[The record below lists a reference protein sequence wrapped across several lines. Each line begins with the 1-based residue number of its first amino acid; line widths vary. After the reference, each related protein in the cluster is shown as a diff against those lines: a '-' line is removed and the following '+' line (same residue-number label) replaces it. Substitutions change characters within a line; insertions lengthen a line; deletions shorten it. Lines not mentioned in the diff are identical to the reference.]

1 MSTNPRELTTQQQQ
15 QQKKSDDDNEEIMEL
30 IRQRLELGRE
40 RYSHGVRVDDDTR
53 EWGTKDNDWELMA
66 IEEVM
71 DGLVYAAAA
80 IIRLRRR
87 KDSVYHQNIR

>member
-1 MSTNPRELTTQQQQ
+1 MSNTTIHPEPLQ
-15 QQKKSDDDNEEIMEL
+15 QQKNSDDDNEEIMEL

-87 KDSVYHQNIR
+87 KESVYHQNIR

>member
-1 MSTNPRELTTQQQQ
+1 
-15 QQKKSDDDNEEIMEL
+15 MEL

-80 IIRLRRR
+80 IIRLRRC
-87 KDSVYHQNIR
+87 KELPT

>member
-1 MSTNPRELTTQQQQ
+1 MSAKCQQ

-87 KDSVYHQNIR
+87 KDSVCHQNIR

>member
-1 MSTNPRELTTQQQQ
+1 MSNTTIHPEPLQ

-87 KDSVYHQNIR
+87 KYMVYH

>member
-1 MSTNPRELTTQQQQ
+1 MSNTTIHPEPLQQQQ
-15 QQKKSDDDNEEIMEL
+15 NSDDDNEEIMEL

-87 KDSVYHQNIR
+87 KESVYHQNIR

>member
-1 MSTNPRELTTQQQQ
+1 
-15 QQKKSDDDNEEIMEL
+15 MEL

-80 IIRLRRR
+80 IIRLRRH
-87 KDSVYHQNIR
+87 KESPT

>member
-1 MSTNPRELTTQQQQ
+1 MSAKCQQQ

>member
-1 MSTNPRELTTQQQQ
+1 MSNTTIHPEPLQ
-15 QQKKSDDDNEEIMEL
+15 QQKKDDDNEEIMEL

-87 KDSVYHQNIR
+87 KYMVYH